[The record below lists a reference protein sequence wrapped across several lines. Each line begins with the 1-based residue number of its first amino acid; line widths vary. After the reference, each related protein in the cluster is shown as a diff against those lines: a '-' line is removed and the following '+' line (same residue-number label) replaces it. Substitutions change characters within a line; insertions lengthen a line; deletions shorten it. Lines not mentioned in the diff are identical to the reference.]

1 MATDRAVDREKLEK
15 TVEHIFG
22 LLGGAVVSAMIYLGD
37 RLGLYRAL
45 ADAGTVSSE
54 ELALKT
60 GLDERWLREWLRGQ
74 AAARVIDYAG
84 DGRFALSP
92 EGEMVLADE
101 SSPAFSAGGFS
112 GLPAEFAVLE
122 KLPESF
128 RTGLGLPYDAFG
140 EDGNKG
146 VERLLAPWF
155 RNTLVP
161 VALPALDGVVAKLE
175 AGAKVADVGCGGGVA
190 LLEMARS
197 YPSSRFHGYDISKHA
212 LVHAAQNMAE
222 AKVTNAT
229 FHDANGDA
237 IPNDASFDLITT
249 FDCIHD
255 MANPSPV
262 MHAIRRALREDG
274 TWLIADIKCKP
285 TFEENLEDN
294 PMAGMMYG
302 FSVLSCM
309 SSALSEPG
317 GAGLGTLGFTEDLA
331 RTMTAE
337 AGFTRFRCHDF
348 EHQLN
353 AYYEVRP

>member
-1 MATDRAVDREKLEK
+1 MATDRPVDREKLEQ
-15 TVEHIFG
+15 TVEHVFG
-22 LLGGAVVSAMIYLGD
+22 LLGGAVVSGMIYLGD

-45 ADAGTVSSE
+45 ADAGEVSSE
-54 ELALKT
+54 ELAQKT
-60 GLDERWLREWLRGQ
+60 GLHERWLREWLRGQ
-74 AAARVIDYAG
+74 AAARVIDYVG
-84 DGRFALSP
+84 DGRFALSA
-92 EGEMVLADE
+92 EGAMVLADE

-112 GLPAEFAVLE
+112 ALPAEFAVLE

-128 RTGLGLPYDAFG
+128 RTGIGLPYDALG
-140 EDGNKG
+140 EEGNKG

-155 RNTLVP
+155 RNSLVP

-190 LLEMARS
+190 LLEMAKS
-197 YPSSRFHGYDISKHA
+197 YPSSHFHGYDISKHA
-212 LVHAAQNMAE
+212 LSHAERNKAE

-237 IPNDASFDLITT
+237 IPADASFDLITT

-255 MANPSPV
+255 MANPGPV
-262 MHAIRRALREDG
+262 MHAIRRALKEDG
-274 TWLIADIKCKP
+274 TWLIADIKSKP

-302 FSVLSCM
+302 FSVLGCM

-317 GAGLGTLGFTEDLA
+317 GAGLGTLGFTEDVA

-337 AGFTRFRCHDF
+337 AGFKRFRCHDF

>member
-1 MATDRAVDREKLEK
+1 MAPDRPVDQEKLEQ
-15 TVEHIFG
+15 TVERVFG
-22 LLGGAVVSAMIYLGD
+22 LLGGAVVSGMIYLGD
-37 RLGLYRAL
+37 RLGLYRVL
-45 ADAGTVSSE
+45 ADAGEVSSA
-54 ELALKT
+54 ELASKT
-60 GLDERWLREWLRGQ
+60 GLHERWLREWLRGQ
-74 AAARVIDYAG
+74 AAARLIDYVG
-84 DGRFALSP
+84 DERFALSP
-92 EGEMVLADE
+92 EGAMVLADE

-112 GLPAEFAVLE
+112 ALPAEFAVLE

-128 RTGLGLPYDAFG
+128 RTGLGLPYDALG
-140 EDGNKG
+140 EEGNKG

-190 LLEMARS
+190 LLEMAKS
-197 YPSSRFHGYDISKHA
+197 YPRSDFHGYDISKHA
-212 LVHAAQNMAE
+212 LSHAERNKAE
-222 AKVTNAT
+222 AKATNAS

-237 IPNDASFDLITT
+237 IPPDASFDLITT

-255 MANPSPV
+255 MANPGPV
-262 MHAIRRALREDG
+262 MHAIRRALKEDG
-274 TWLIADIKCKP
+274 TWLIADVKSKP
-285 TFEENLEDN
+285 TFEENLADN
-294 PMAGMMYG
+294 PLAGMMYG
-302 FSVLSCM
+302 FSVLGCM

-317 GAGLGTLGFTEDLA
+317 GAGLGTLGFTEDVA

-337 AGFTRFRCHDF
+337 AGFKRFRCLDL

>member
-197 YPSSRFHGYDISKHA
+197 YPSSPLPRLRHLEARSGPRSAEHGGGKGHERD
-212 LVHAAQNMAE
+212 
-222 AKVTNAT
+222 

-294 PMAGMMYG
+294 PWQA
-302 FSVLSCM
+302 
-309 SSALSEPG
+309 
-317 GAGLGTLGFTEDLA
+317 
-331 RTMTAE
+331 
-337 AGFTRFRCHDF
+337 
-348 EHQLN
+348 
-353 AYYEVRP
+353 